1 MHKLLGPQRYSVSLR
16 QHHCFNQYSR
26 QAVVFGRRASFNRS
40 YGRNSLTVAGQ
51 GKSKSSKE
59 TDTDPE
65 GKGEQREQPA
75 NRSDGRTTWTK
86 LRVERQTHLP
96 ASREEAWQALQTL
109 LPDKEWK
116 ETSTVFTSLEA
127 IYRYFIPAHS
137 LMQMVS
143 QLHAYCR

>member
-1 MHKLLGPQRYSVSLR
+1 MHNSLGPHIHLLSSTELQYFTRNSGQVFVS
-16 QHHCFNQYSR
+16 
-26 QAVVFGRRASFNRS
+26 GRPARVNRF
-40 YGRNSLTVAGQ
+40 YGRKGLTVAGE
-51 GKSKSSKE
+51 GKSRSSE
-59 TDTDPE
+59 VTDTNPE

-109 LPDKEWK
+109 LPENEWK

-127 IYRYFIPAHS
+127 IYR
-137 LMQMVS
+137 
-143 QLHAYCR
+143 

>member
-1 MHKLLGPQRYSVSLR
+1 M
-16 QHHCFNQYSR
+16 
-26 QAVVFGRRASFNRS
+26 AS
-40 YGRNSLTVAGQ
+40 Q

-59 TDTDPE
+59 THTDPE

-75 NRSDGRTTWTK
+75 NRSDGRKTWTK

-127 IYRYFIPAHS
+127 IYRY
-137 LMQMVS
+137 LT
-143 QLHAYCR
+143 Y